1 VAVTLL
7 IKAPSLF
14 NAPQSEHTRSGGSHH
29 HGYLRRLAVTPNQAM
44 NSQQVADL
52 FVEQRVLQ
60 PSQVE
65 DVLQEANLNG
75 KNIEQALVDSGFVD
89 ERGFYQVIAD
99 AIGTDFIDLS
109 ENEIA
114 PEIVR
119 LIPAGLA
126 RLHQALPIAAQDD
139 TLSVALVDPLDLRA
153 AEDLRF
159 ALGKDVHVVVAPTQ
173 QVEDRIKLYYGTDSS
188 NIDEVLKQLG
198 ETGELLAIR
207 GSDDSASTVEAEAN
221 TTPIIRF
228 VDLILFQAIQDRA
241 SDIHFEPFENEFKIR
256 YRVDGALYEMAPPPR
271 HLALPVISRVKVMA
285 NMNIAERRLPQDG
298 RIQKNIAGRSVDLRV
313 STLPTQFGESVV
325 LRVLDRSTVNL
336 DLEALGLPH
345 YIHDYLIEIIHR
357 PNGIFIVTGP
367 TGSGKTTT
375 LYSCLRR
382 INTIDSKLVTAEEP
396 VEYDLDG
403 IVQVPVNEAI
413 GLTFARALRAFLRQ
427 DPDRIMVGETR
438 DLETAQISIQASLT
452 GHLVFTTLHTNDAP
466 GAITR
471 LIDMGVEPFLISSTL
486 EAVLGQRLLRSI
498 CPQCRTTYQPS
509 QPLLAQLGLS
519 RRDIGDRNFHYGKG
533 CDACNQTGYKGRKGI
548 YELLKITDPLR
559 ELINERA
566 PTVRLKEK
574 AIELGMVTLRQD
586 GLRSIFAGNTT
597 IEEVLKYT

>member
-1 VAVTLL
+1 
-7 IKAPSLF
+7 
-14 NAPQSEHTRSGGSHH
+14 
-29 HGYLRRLAVTPNQAM
+29 M
-44 NSQQVADL
+44 NEKQVAEL
-52 FVEQRVLQ
+52 FIEQHVLQ
-60 PSQVE
+60 PSQAE
-65 DVLQEANLNG
+65 DVLSEAQLNG
-75 KNIEQALVDSGFVD
+75 KTIEQAMVDGGFVD
-89 ERGFYQVIAD
+89 EHGFYQTIAT
-99 AIGTDFIDLS
+99 ALGTEYVDLS
-109 ENEIA
+109 NKEIPPA
-114 PEIVR
+114 VLK
-119 LIPAGLA
+119 LIPSGLA
-126 RLHQALPIAAQDD
+126 RLHRALPIAMSGN
-139 TLSVALVDPLDLRA
+139 TLRVALADPIDPRA

-159 ALGKDVHVVVAPTQ
+159 ALGKNVDVVVASTEQ
-173 QVEDRIKLYYGTDSS
+173 IEERIKEYYGSDTSS
-188 NIDEVLKQLG
+188 MEEVLKQLG
-198 ETGELLAIR
+198 EAGEMLQIR
-207 GSDDSASTVEAEAN
+207 GDDGTAQAVEAEAN
-221 TTPIIRF
+221 ATPIIRF
-228 VDLILFQAIQDRA
+228 VDLILYQAIQDRA

-256 YRVDGALYEMAPPPR
+256 YRVDGALYEMSPPPR

-298 RIQKNIAGRSVDLRV
+298 RIQKNIAGRPVDLRV

-325 LRVLDRSTVNL
+325 LRVLDRTTVNL
-336 DLEALGLPH
+336 DLEMLGMPD
-345 YIHDYLIEIIHR
+345 YIHDYILEIIER

-375 LYSCLRR
+375 LYSCLRK
-382 INTIDSKLVTAEEP
+382 INTIDSKLLTAEEP
-396 VEYDLDG
+396 VEYDLEG

-413 GLTFARALRAFLRQ
+413 DLTFARILRAFLRQ

-498 CPQCRTTYQPS
+498 CPNCRTMYQPGES
-509 QPLLAQLGLS
+509 LLAQLELS
-519 RRDIGDRNFHYGKG
+519 RREIGDRKFFYGKG
-533 CDACNQTGYKGRKGI
+533 CEACNQTGYKGRKGI
-548 YELLKITDPLR
+548 YELMKITDPIR

-566 PTVRLKEK
+566 PTVVLKQK

-586 GLRSIFAGNTT
+586 GLRSIFAGDTT